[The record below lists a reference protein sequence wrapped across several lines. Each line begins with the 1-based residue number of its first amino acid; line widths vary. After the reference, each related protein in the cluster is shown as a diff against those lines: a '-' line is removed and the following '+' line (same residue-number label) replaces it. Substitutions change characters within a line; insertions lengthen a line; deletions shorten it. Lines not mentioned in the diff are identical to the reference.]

1 MKKATVS
8 KLSFLSVMS
17 LYLVYLGTAEISP
30 ALATL
35 AQHFTGKNVTWIST
49 VPSLFLVIGSLLAGA
64 VLGKR
69 IHFRSLIILAYSAQ
83 QTVPKR
89 HNRKSDHRYLFT
101 ICCWNSV
108 FDPFPIPKNNRNTSS
123 QNRLRPAMPEQGLPF
138 GSPC

>member
-35 AQHFTGKNVTWIST
+35 AQPFTGKNVTWIST

-69 IHFRSLIILAYSAQ
+69 IHFRSLIILAYSAR
-83 QTVPKR
+83 QTVPKQ
-89 HNRKSDHRYLFT
+89 HNRESEH
-101 ICCWNSV
+101 
-108 FDPFPIPKNNRNTSS
+108 
-123 QNRLRPAMPEQGLPF
+123 
-138 GSPC
+138 

>member
-69 IHFRSLIILAYSAQ
+69 ITFSIPDHSGLFCSADCSK
-83 QTVPKR
+83 T
-89 HNRKSDHRYLFT
+89 
-101 ICCWNSV
+101 
-108 FDPFPIPKNNRNTSS
+108 
-123 QNRLRPAMPEQGLPF
+123 A
-138 GSPC
+138 